1 MAKLEFRY
9 GAMNSGK
16 SMMLL
21 QVAYNYTENNK
32 NVILIKSSID
42 TKGNDYLVSRIGPK
56 RQVDIILKEDE
67 PLLQKKY
74 SSKIK
79 SAECILV
86 DEVQFLTPQRI
97 EELWYITKT
106 LEIPVICFGLK
117 SDFQTNSFP
126 GSKRLLEL
134 CDSVKELETI
144 CTCGKKARFN
154 ARKVNGKFTSSGEQ
168 NVIDGSSD
176 DIEYVPLCGKCYLKY
191 IKKIDKKKVEKELEK
206 DKVQMSFTSI

>member
-86 DEVQFLTPQRI
+86 DEVQFLTPQQI